1 MAHVKSQTRP
11 RIVRL
16 STMYW
21 ENDHN
26 DKGIRK
32 GSMREKWKVMRG
44 MERER
49 EKEGGWR
56 EGGTHS
62 EPDVNGEGEREKEDD
77 YNEDDQWSILA
88 PFYTQSPS
96 LSRGELIDTLRPN
109 GWKNDGGIVRDTII
123 TVEWKG
129 RKEE

>member
-1 MAHVKSQTRP
+1 
-11 RIVRL
+11 
-16 STMYW
+16 
-21 ENDHN
+21 
-26 DKGIRK
+26 
-32 GSMREKWKVMRG
+32 

-109 GWKNDGGIVRDTII
+109 GWKNDGGIWNGREGRRNNDLWKERTI
-123 TVEWKG
+123 E
-129 RKEE
+129 